1 MSLEAAVK
9 TKLRTYLRDIGAYQY
24 WPVKMAMG
32 ARSIDVLV
40 CWRGRFYGIETK
52 RSGID
57 TPTKM
62 QECTMR
68 EIAEAGGGVWLE
80 NSEGLETTRERL
92 R

>member
-9 TKLRTYLRDIGAYQY
+9 KKLRAYLKEIGAYQY
-24 WPVKMAMG
+24 WPVPMGLG
-32 ARSIDVLV
+32 ARTIDVLI
-40 CWRGRFYGIETK
+40 CHKGKFYGIETK
-52 RSGID
+52 RSDID
-57 TPTKM
+57 KPTKM